1 MDRIES
7 RILAFMALM
16 AAGAGSAAAQGVQAP
31 IRNQTPDQPLPY
43 PTAEVV
49 VEAGAELSCT
59 ISLPK
64 GVGDGA
70 APGAV
75 LLTVAGANDRD
86 QTHSGHRPY
95 LVLADHLAR
104 NGIASIRCDDRGVGG
119 STGSLSDAS
128 MEDLRD
134 DALAM
139 HARLSSESGIGAV
152 GFIGNSE
159 GSVVGAMAASE
170 AGEEAAF
177 VILLGGVGVG

>member
-86 QTHSGHRPY
+86 QLRIIGLFAAVMGGLILLLM
-95 LVLADHLAR
+95 LVPGQTLAGGL
-104 NGIASIRCDDRGVGG
+104 SILFVGGTVGGVGG
-119 STGSLSDAS
+119 
-128 MEDLRD
+128 
-134 DALAM
+134 
-139 HARLSSESGIGAV
+139 RLYWAGRSGAKAPHRPSESPR
-152 GFIGNSE
+152 
-159 GSVVGAMAASE
+159 
-170 AGEEAAF
+170 GET
-177 VILLGGVGVG
+177 